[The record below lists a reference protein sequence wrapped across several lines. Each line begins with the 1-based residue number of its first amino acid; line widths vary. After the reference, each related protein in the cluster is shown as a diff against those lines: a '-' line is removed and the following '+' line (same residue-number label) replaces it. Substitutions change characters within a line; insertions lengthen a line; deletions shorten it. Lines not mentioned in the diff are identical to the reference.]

1 MTLNLNTN
9 YIKLVAIITMLID
22 HIGYIFFPNIIIF
35 RIIGRIAF
43 PLFVYCV
50 ALGADYTKNINN
62 YILKLLIFGIV
73 TQPIYILLFYGN
85 FNYFFSNPNVLFTL
99 CLSVISIK
107 FIKQEKYFL
116 SIIPLILSLL
126 LNTEYGVY
134 GTLLSICFFIF
145 KNNTKKMFI
154 VSFLFLI
161 IQLFPYGNIQGLA
174 VLSLFFI
181 FIPTKINIKINKYIF
196 YLFYPVHLL
205 ILYGLTFII

>member
-73 TQPIYILLFYGN
+73 TQPIYILLFY
-85 FNYFFSNPNVLFTL
+85 
-99 CLSVISIK
+99 
-107 FIKQEKYFL
+107 
-116 SIIPLILSLL
+116 LI
-126 LNTEYGVY
+126 
-134 GTLLSICFFIF
+134 C
-145 KNNTKKMFI
+145 
-154 VSFLFLI
+154 
-161 IQLFPYGNIQGLA
+161 
-174 VLSLFFI
+174 
-181 FIPTKINIKINKYIF
+181 
-196 YLFYPVHLL
+196 
-205 ILYGLTFII
+205 